1 MEAVGYYIFYGVNWI
16 MTLLPLR
23 VLYIFSDIIFLFF
36 YYFPGYR
43 RKIVRTNLLNS
54 FPEKSP
60 EEIKKIERKF
70 YRHICDL
77 FIETFKLTHM
87 SNSQLMKRFRITNP
101 ELLEKLYDEGRDVV
115 AILGHYCNWEWLLC
129 LPLFTRLQT
138 VSIYK
143 PLNNKYFNRFM
154 NNIRT
159 RNGMILTP
167 MSSIVREVID
177 KKKNN
182 IRSLYAFITDQTPP
196 REDIKFWISFLN
208 QDTPVYL
215 GAEKIASKYDMA
227 LVFFRMQKIKR
238 GKYSLTVDLLYEHS
252 AGVPDHLLTVAHVR
266 KLEEVIRENPEF
278 WVWSH
283 RRWKHKR
290 EQSDG

>member
-1 MEAVGYYIFYGVNWI
+1 MTGVQ
-16 MTLLPLR
+16 TCALP
-23 VLYIFSDIIFLFF
+23 I
-36 YYFPGYR
+36 
-43 RKIVRTNLLNS
+43 
-54 FPEKSP
+54 
-60 EEIKKIERKF
+60 
-70 YRHICDL
+70 
-77 FIETFKLTHM
+77 
-87 SNSQLMKRFRITNP
+87 
-101 ELLEKLYDEGRDVV
+101 
-115 AILGHYCNWEWLLC
+115 W
-129 LPLFTRLQT
+129 
-138 VSIYK
+138 
-143 PLNNKYFNRFM
+143 
-154 NNIRT
+154 
-159 RNGMILTP
+159 
-167 MSSIVREVID
+167 
-177 KKKNN
+177 
-182 IRSLYAFITDQTPP
+182 
-196 REDIKFWISFLN
+196 EDIKFWISFLN